1 MPPRE
6 KTINIQLLTS
16 LGMDVKVG
24 KVIHFYTKISV
35 AVVELTD
42 GDLEVGD
49 DIRITGATTDIRQKV
64 ESMQIE
70 GVNIPKA
77 SKGQKI
83 GLKVS
88 ARVREG
94 DNVWKVVE
102 G

>member
-1 MPPRE
+1 ME
-6 KTINIQLLTS
+6 
-16 LGMDVKVG
+16 VKVG
-24 KVIHFYTKISV
+24 KVTHFYTKISV

-49 DIRITGATTDIRQKV
+49 EIRITGATTDLRQKV

-70 GVNIPKA
+70 GVNIQKA
-77 SKGQKI
+77 AKGQKI

-88 ARVREG
+88 SRVREG
-94 DNVWKVVE
+94 DNVWKVLE